1 MMRQFRAPAL
11 SVTAVLLAVNLAAFV
26 RGFASAGGSLWPTRI
41 TQFELDYGLWGPEV
55 GLDGQLA
62 IVGRQLVRVGENLE
76 LRNVYAVLGDEWW
89 RIFTGGFLHSG
100 IAHIAFNMLF
110 LWLLGNRMEKDL
122 GAFRFFFLYFG
133 ALVGGACGA
142 LLFDPNAVTVGA
154 SGAVFGLMGGALVGK
169 RLFGNLARESGLLG
183 LLVLNIVISFAFP
196 GISLGGHLGGLAGGA
211 LIVLA
216 YSAINKLTQDSYYRQ
231 RSQQPGSWE
240 TAITDSAGRKIASFD
255 ASSAFRRWRKLEASL
270 SCLSAAAIGTG
281 LFWVAILLAER
292 ARS

>member
-1 MMRQFRAPAL
+1 MMRQFRAPPL

-26 RGFASAGGSLWPTRI
+26 RGLAAAGSLWPTRI

-55 GLDGQLA
+55 GLREDTL
-62 IVGRQLVRVGENLE
+62 LVSRLGVPIE
-76 LRNVYAVLGDEWW
+76 LIGDQWW

-154 SGAVFGLMGGALVGK
+154 SGAVFGLMGGALVGR

-183 LLVLNIVISFAFP
+183 LLVLNIVISFEFP

-216 YSAINKLTQDSYYRQ
+216 YSAINKWTQDSYYRQ

-240 TAITDSAGRKIASFD
+240 TATADSAGRKIKSFD
-255 ASSAFRRWRKLEASL
+255 ASSAFRRWRKLDVSL
-270 SCLSAAAIGTG
+270 CCLSAAAIGTG
-281 LFWVAILLAER
+281 LFWLAILLAER
-292 ARS
+292 A

>member
-1 MMRQFRAPAL
+1 MMRQFRAQAL
-11 SVTAVLLAVNLAAFV
+11 SVTALLTAVNLVVFV
-26 RGFASAGGSLWPTRI
+26 RGLIDAGSLWPSRV
-41 TQFELDYGLWGPEV
+41 TQFEIDYGLWGPEV
-55 GLDGQLA
+55 GLTEDTLLVDRLGRVIDLA
-62 IVGRQLVRVGENLE
+62 
-76 LRNVYAVLGDEWW
+76 GDQWW

-110 LWLLGNRMEKDL
+110 LWLLGNRMEKDI
-122 GAFRFFFLYFG
+122 GASRFFFLYFG

-183 LLVLNIVISFAFP
+183 LLVLNILISFAFP

-211 LIVLA
+211 LIALV
-216 YSAINKLTQDSYYRQ
+216 YSAINKWTQDSYYRQ
-231 RSQQPGSWE
+231 RSRQPSTWQIEAGE
-240 TAITDSAGRKIASFD
+240 TSRRRAASLD
-255 ASSAFRRWRKLEASL
+255 ASRAFRRWRQIDVWL

-281 LFWVAILLAER
+281 LFWLAILLAER
-292 ARS
+292 A